1 MVVTREDE
9 GLARAAVGG
18 LVAAVEL
25 TPKPGLPDA
34 READLSGLR
43 WSARA
48 LEHGFAAMAAA
59 ARRIGEPG
67 RELRGELG
75 AIGRSAERAMARA
88 DGGAAAHHG
97 AVWSLGLLLAAAAL
111 APPGRDVGEVTAL
124 AGRIA
129 AHPDARA
136 PRRPSPG
143 SAVSVRY
150 GAAGAK
156 GEARAGFP
164 HVRRASAALRTARD
178 AGAREPEARLN
189 ALLTVMTTLQ
199 DTGLLHAAGPHG
211 LREVQDG
218 AREVLAG
225 HLPPAAFDARLR
237 ERGLSPRGSG
247 HLLAAALFLDG
258 LRQESVPVW
267 VSSGSTPRVRVA
279 RTPFSIFFARYLS
292 VSRPPSAPL
301 PG

>member
-9 GLARAAVGG
+9 VLARAAVEG
-18 LVAAVEL
+18 LLAAVEL

-48 LEHGFAAMAAA
+48 LEPGLAAMAAA
-59 ARRIGEPG
+59 ARRTGEPG
-67 RELRGELG
+67 KGLRGELG
-75 AIGRSAERAMARA
+75 AVGRSTERAMARA
-88 DGGAAAHHG
+88 DGGAGLHHG
-97 AVWSLGLLLAAAAL
+97 AVWPLGLLVAGAAL
-111 APPGRDVGEVTAL
+111 APGGGVEEITGL

-129 AHPDARA
+129 THPDGRA
-136 PRRPSPG
+136 PRVASPG

-164 HVRRASAALRTARD
+164 HVRRASAALRTARA

-189 ALLTVMTTLQ
+189 ALLTIMTTLQ
-199 DTGLLHAAGPHG
+199 DSGLLHTAGPHG

-218 AREVLAG
+218 AREVLDGAREVLDG
-225 HLPPAAFDARLR
+225 AREVLDSTLPLAAFDRRLR
-237 ERGLSPRGSG
+237 ERGLRPRGSG

-258 LRQESVPVW
+258 LR
-267 VSSGSTPRVRVA
+267 
-279 RTPFSIFFARYLS
+279 
-292 VSRPPSAPL
+292 
-301 PG
+301 

>member
-18 LVAAVEL
+18 LLAGVEL

-34 READLSGLR
+34 READLVGLR
-43 WSARA
+43 WSARS
-48 LEHGFAAMAAA
+48 LEPGFAAMAAA
-59 ARRIGEPG
+59 ARRIGVPG
-67 RELRGELG
+67 RGLREELG
-75 AIGRSAERAMARA
+75 AIGRAAERDMARA
-88 DGGAAAHHG
+88 DGGARGHHG
-97 AVWSLGLLLAAAAL
+97 AVWSLGLLVAATAL
-111 APPGRDVGEVTAL
+111 APPGAAPEEVTGL

-143 SAVSVRY
+143 SAVSVQY

-178 AGAREPEARLN
+178 GGAREPEARLH

-199 DTGLLHAAGPHG
+199 DTGLLHTAGPHG

-218 AREVLAG
+218 ARNALAG
-225 HLPPAAFDARLR
+225 HLPLDTFDLRLR
-237 ERGLSPRGSG
+237 ERALRPRGSG

-258 LRQESVPVW
+258 LR
-267 VSSGSTPRVRVA
+267 
-279 RTPFSIFFARYLS
+279 
-292 VSRPPSAPL
+292 
-301 PG
+301 

>member
-9 GLARAAVGG
+9 KLAGAAVEG
-18 LVAAVEL
+18 LSAGVEL

-34 READLSGLR
+34 READLPGLR

-48 LEHGFAAMAAA
+48 LEPGFAAMAAA

-67 RELRGELG
+67 RALRAELG
-75 AIGRSAERAMARA
+75 AIGRATERDMARA
-88 DGGAAAHHG
+88 DGGTGTHHG
-97 AVWSLGLLLAAAAL
+97 AVWPLGLLVAAAAL
-111 APPGRDVGEVTAL
+111 APAGDLDEITAL

-150 GAAGAK
+150 GAAGAR

-225 HLPPAAFDARLR
+225 RLPLTSFDVRLR

-258 LRQESVPVW
+258 LR
-267 VSSGSTPRVRVA
+267 
-279 RTPFSIFFARYLS
+279 
-292 VSRPPSAPL
+292 
-301 PG
+301 

>member
-9 GLARAAVGG
+9 VLARAAVEG
-18 LVAAVEL
+18 LLAGVEL

-34 READLSGLR
+34 READLPGLR

-48 LEHGFAAMAAA
+48 LEPGLAAMAGA
-59 ARRIGEPG
+59 ARRTGEPS
-67 RELRGELG
+67 RELRVELG
-75 AIGRSAERAMARA
+75 AIGRATERDMARA
-88 DGGAAAHHG
+88 DGGATLHHG
-97 AVWSLGLLLAAAAL
+97 AVWPLGLLVAGAAL
-111 APPGRDVGEVTAL
+111 APGGTVEDITGL

-164 HVRRASAALRTARD
+164 HVRRASAALRAARD
-178 AGAREPEARLN
+178 GGAPEPEARLN

-199 DTGLLHAAGPHG
+199 DTGPLHAAGPHA

-225 HLPPAAFDARLR
+225 RVPLDAFDRRLR
-237 ERGLSPRGSG
+237 ERGLHPRGSG

-258 LRQESVPVW
+258 LR
-267 VSSGSTPRVRVA
+267 
-279 RTPFSIFFARYLS
+279 
-292 VSRPPSAPL
+292 
-301 PG
+301 